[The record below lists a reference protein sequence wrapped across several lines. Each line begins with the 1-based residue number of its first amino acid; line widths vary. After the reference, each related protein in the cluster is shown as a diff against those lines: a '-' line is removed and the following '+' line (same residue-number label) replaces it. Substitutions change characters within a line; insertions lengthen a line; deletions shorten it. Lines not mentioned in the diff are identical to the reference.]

1 MKTNIIIKKYWKT
14 SLILILT
21 LIAGI
26 FIGNNLL
33 SDAGSH
39 NEEHV
44 HDISENPEE
53 AIHTCSMH
61 PQIRQEGPGLCP
73 ICAMELVPLNTV
85 ASTDESIGQDEIRMT
100 QSAIELANIQTVL
113 VERGV
118 PVKSTHLLGKVKP
131 DERNIFDITARYGG
145 RIDKL
150 HVNYTGQ
157 HIRKGQK
164 LGTIYSPDL
173 ITAQMELLEAIKHKE
188 TNPSFH
194 HAARIKL
201 ELWNLTQEQIDD
213 IERSGEPQY
222 HFDILS
228 PVNGTVTRRNVS
240 AGDYVDEGSPL
251 FEVIDLTKVW
261 VMFDAYE
268 SDLPWVKE
276 GDQVSFTLQSVPGKI
291 FNSRVSYIDP
301 FIDPATRVAQVRV
314 EISNPELELKPEMF
328 ANGIIESKIAA
339 SSEQL
344 LIPKSSVLWTG
355 KRAVVY
361 VKVPDREMHSFRYR
375 EIILGPDAGDY
386 YVVSSGLDEGEEIAM
401 NGVFKID
408 AAAQLS
414 GNMSMMNPEG
424 GKASTGHDHGNM
436 GSVSGKPQTDVHA
449 DHKEHVMITV
459 YGNCGMCKDRI
470 EEAAY
475 TQKGVLSATWDS
487 ETQMLYLEYDSG
499 ILDPMEVEKAI
510 AAVGH
515 DTENQRAPD
524 KVYEELHSCCLYDRP
539 ER

>member
-21 LIAGI
+21 LIAGM